1 MYFDQR
7 LHPLHAA
14 LNTKKFK
21 MTEFEPLFV
30 QYMDTEPIKVDP
42 VECRDIADLI
52 KKAQKE
58 FSPKLDSFPL
68 CDITLHR
75 YTGTKLR
82 PGLKI
87 RELLK
92 QSGFEN
98 SDLTPLLIRYADA
111 LPVIKKPKTS
121 HHSEEK
127 RKRWEELNAILIQ
140 AEIDAA
146 EKSGKKNLKESSAY
160 SSLNWSLIAPV
171 YDPIMHGYIQTV
183 KEVPQAT
190 MELLHN
196 YLVTLTRRLSSVTTG
211 KESQRLHFIAPIL
224 VYVSDLFGSQD
235 SIQIVMEE
243 DLNGVNVKANGH
255 FEFMLK
261 RNNKRICIVEAKKDD
276 ILQGMVQ
283 DLVGMEVASDL
294 DNLDTVYGIVTNY
307 VQWIF
312 LKSQNDKIGKHLDS
326 LIFDEFEVATVES
339 LKRIAGKIYALLSD
353 D

>member
-1 MYFDQR
+1 MS
-7 LHPLHAA
+7 
-14 LNTKKFK
+14 
-21 MTEFEPLFV
+21 EIEPLFV
-30 QYMDTEPIKVDP
+30 QYLDTEPIQVDP
-42 VECRDIADLI
+42 NGCRNIADLI

-111 LPVIKKPKTS
+111 LPIIKKPKTS
-121 HHSEEK
+121 HHSVER
-127 RKRWEELNAILIQ
+127 RKRWDELNPILIQ

-171 YDPIMHGYIQTV
+171 YVPIMHGYTQTV

-190 MELLHN
+190 MDLL
-196 YLVTLTRRLSSVTTG
+196 YPLLIATTRRYGGITG
-211 KESQRLHFIAPIL
+211 RRELKLLFFISPIL
-224 VYVSDLFGSQD
+224 LYVAELFGPED
-235 SIQIVMEE
+235 SMKIVVEE
-243 DLNGVNVKANGH
+243 DLNGVNVKAHGH
-255 FEFMLK
+255 FEFMLT
-261 RNNKRICIVEAKKDD
+261 RNNKKLCIVEAKKDD
-276 ILQGMVQ
+276 MDQGMAQ
-283 DLVGMEVASDL
+283 NLVGMEVASDL
-294 DNLDTVYGIVTNY
+294 DNLDTVYGLVTNY
-307 VQWIF
+307 IEWMF
-312 LKSQNDKIGKHLDS
+312 LKSQNDKVEKHLDS
-326 LIFDEFEVATVES
+326 LTFDEFEVATVES
-339 LKRIAGKIYALLSD
+339 LKRIAGKIYALLSED
-353 D
+353 

>member
-1 MYFDQR
+1 MR
-7 LHPLHAA
+7 PLP
-14 LNTKKFK
+14 LNRFRGILVRWFHDSTRTKL
-21 MTEFEPLFV
+21 EPLFV

-75 YTGTKLR
+75 YAGTKLR

-87 RELLK
+87 SELVK
-92 QSGFEN
+92 PPFQNDDS
-98 SDLTPLLIRYADA
+98 SPLLIRYADA
-111 LPVIKKPKTS
+111 LLPLPKKTKKS
-121 HHSEEK
+121 HHSEERK
-127 RKRWEELNAILIQ
+127 KRWDELNLILIQ
-140 AEIDAA
+140 AETDAA
-146 EKSGKKNLKESSAY
+146 EKSGKKNLKGSSAY
-160 SSLNWSLIAPV
+160 SSLNWSLISPV
-171 YDPIMHGYIQTV
+171 YDHIMHEYSQTV
-183 KEVPQAT
+183 KEVPQET
-190 MELLHN
+190 MDLLHN
-196 YLVTLTRRLSSVTTG
+196 YIVTLTRRLSSVTTG

-224 VYVSDLFGSQD
+224 VYVSDLFGPED
-235 SIQIVMEE
+235 SIQIVIEE

-261 RNNKRICIVEAKKDD
+261 RKNKRICIVEAKKDD
-276 ILQGMVQ
+276 MEQGMVQ

-294 DNLDTVYGIVTNY
+294 NDLDTVYGIVTNY
-307 VQWIF
+307 VEWMF
-312 LKSQNDKIGKHLDS
+312 LKSQNDKIERDVDTLN
-326 LIFDEFEVATVES
+326 FEKQVATVES

>member
-1 MYFDQR
+1 MS
-7 LHPLHAA
+7 
-14 LNTKKFK
+14 
-21 MTEFEPLFV
+21 EIEPLFV
-30 QYMDTEPIKVDP
+30 QYLDTEPIKVDP
-42 VECRDIADLI
+42 VGCSDIADFI
-52 KKAQKE
+52 EKSQKK
-58 FSPKLDSFPL
+58 FTPLLDSFPL
-68 CDITLHR
+68 AKLTLHR

-111 LPVIKKPKTS
+111 LLPLTKKPKTS
-121 HHSEEK
+121 HHSEERK
-127 RKRWEELNAILIQ
+127 KRWEELNPILIQ

-146 EKSGKKNLKESSAY
+146 EKSGKKNLKGSSAY

-171 YDPIMHGYIQTV
+171 YDHIIHEYSQTV
-183 KEVPQAT
+183 KEVPQET

-196 YLVTLTRRLSSVTTG
+196 YIVTLTRRLSSVTTG

-224 VYVSDLFGSQD
+224 VYVSDLFGPED
-235 SIQIVMEE
+235 SIQIVIEE

-294 DNLDTVYGIVTNY
+294 NDLDTVYGIVTNY
-307 VQWIF
+307 VEWMF
-312 LKSQNDKIGKHLDS
+312 LKSQNDKIERDVDTLN
-326 LIFDEFEVATVES
+326 FEKQVATVES
-339 LKRIAGKIYALLSD
+339 LKRIAGKIYALLSED
-353 D
+353 

>member
-1 MYFDQR
+1 MS
-7 LHPLHAA
+7 
-14 LNTKKFK
+14 
-21 MTEFEPLFV
+21 EIEPLFV
-30 QYMDTEPIKVDP
+30 QYLDTEPIHVDP
-42 VECRDIADLI
+42 VGCKDIADLI
-52 KKAQKE
+52 EKAQKK
-58 FSPKLDSFPL
+58 FSPLLDSFPRAKL
-68 CDITLHR
+68 TLHR

-111 LPVIKKPKTS
+111 LLPLTKKTKTS
-121 HHSEEK
+121 HPSEER
-127 RKRWEELNAILIQ
+127 RKRWEELNPILIQ
-140 AEIDAA
+140 AEMDAA
-146 EKSGKKNLKESSAY
+146 EKGGKKNLKESSAY

-171 YDPIMHGYIQTV
+171 YDHIIHDYSQTV
-183 KEVPQAT
+183 KEVPQET

-196 YLVTLTRRLSSVTTG
+196 YLFTLTRRLSWVTTG
-211 KESQRLHFIAPIL
+211 RLHFIAPIL
-224 VYVSDLFGSQD
+224 VYVSDIFGPED
-235 SIQIVMEE
+235 SIQIVIEE

-283 DLVGMEVASDL
+283 NIVGMEVASDL
-294 DNLDTVYGIVTNY
+294 NGLDTVYGIVTNY
-307 VQWIF
+307 VEWMF
-312 LKSQNDKIGKHLDS
+312 LKSQNDKIERDVDTLNFEKH
-326 LIFDEFEVATVES
+326 VATVES